1 VIHCP
6 SNRTVGS
13 GVAGKKGFAR
23 RFPTRK
29 SAAVAA
35 LAANVRRLRRAKE
48 WSQGQLAEEIGV
60 EQNAISLIEN
70 ARSNPTLMIIE
81 AIANALDAETK
92 DLLEPLAPARN
103 IHR

>member
-1 VIHCP
+1 MA
-6 SNRTVGS
+6 R
-13 GVAGKKGFAR
+13 KKGFAK

-48 WSQGQLAEEIGV
+48 WSQDQLAGAIGV

-70 ARSNPTLMIIE
+70 GRSNPTLMIVE
-81 AIANALDAETK
+81 AIANALDANTT
-92 DLLEPLAPARN
+92 DLLETPARN
-103 IHR
+103 RQR